1 MAYSDFTLD
10 DLKTQFQ
17 LALIED
23 RRLFADIKPVEV
35 PAALH
40 TLLED
45 NVYLALA
52 IDTEKARSE
61 FIIAPIL
68 AEYRKMFKPRV
79 SLFSGVDFSV
89 DPSRGLNGTCD
100 FLLSRSPEQMYIT
113 APVIMIVEAK
123 NDRIKSG
130 VPQCLAA
137 MIAAQV
143 FNQHKGNGIDTVY
156 GVVST
161 GSLWRF
167 FRLTGTEG
175 CIDREEYAVRD
186 LPHILGILTSM
197 IAE

>member
-35 PAALH
+35 PDVLH
-40 TLLED
+40 MLLED

-52 IDTEKARSE
+52 IDTEKARSA

-68 AEYRKMFKPRV
+68 AEYRKMFKHRV

-89 DPSRGLNGTCD
+89 DPARGLNGTCD
-100 FLLSRSPEQMYIT
+100 FLLSRSPEQTYIT
-113 APVIMIVEAK
+113 APVMMIVEAK

-130 VPQCLAA
+130 LPPCLAA

-143 FNQHKGNGIDTVY
+143 FNQRKGNGIDTVY

-167 FRLTGTEG
+167 LQLTGTEG

-186 LPHILGILTSM
+186 LPHIVGILTSM
-197 IAE
+197 LAE

>member
-40 TLLED
+40 ALLED

-167 FRLTGTEG
+167 LHLTGTEG

-186 LPHILGILTSM
+186 LPHILGILASM